1 MRTGDDYFDSEEFSE
16 LLEDYEEAVST
27 GQPILQD
34 ADDLTDIA
42 DYYHYTGELEKADEA
57 IEHAL
62 TLNPGATSPLVYK
75 IREALDEENV
85 EEAEALL
92 EQIIDKN
99 DPEYFYMQVE
109 VLIAQDKIDEADQLI
124 REFFKQVDADEYNDF
139 VIDIANI
146 YLDYGVNDKAYEWM
160 MRSKGNDSPDFKEL
174 MGHVLLGVGKFKDSQ
189 RIFNELLDRNPYST
203 NYWNALASA
212 QFMNEDYGESITSS
226 EYALAIDPNDADSM
240 LNKANGLYRLGN
252 YEEALKYY
260 LRYEELIPDFY
271 YNELQTGV
279 CLLNLNRIDEAIEHL
294 KKAEQLL
301 DGSSEFLVQ
310 VCQELAFAYSTKGM
324 LAEAMLCLD
333 KTKDLDCDHNDMEV
347 LRGHILLE
355 NGLIEEAEKA
365 FKRAIMQA
373 ENNPS
378 ILLRIIVSLYDNK
391 YVNAT
396 YTMFLK
402 FFETVGK
409 DYNDGYSYMALCCWD
424 LKRYDEFLKYLN
436 EAVKRNPHEAR
447 IVLAGLFPEGMK
459 PEEYYD
465 YMNETLAL

>member
-294 KKAEQLL
+294 KKAEQLS

-310 VCQELAFAYSTKGM
+310 VYQELAFAYSTKGM

-355 NGLIEEAEKA
+355 NGLIAEAEKA

>member
-294 KKAEQLL
+294 KKAEQLS

-310 VCQELAFAYSTKGM
+310 VYQELAFAYSTKGM

-333 KTKDLDCDHNDMEV
+333 KT
-347 LRGHILLE
+347 
-355 NGLIEEAEKA
+355 
-365 FKRAIMQA
+365 IMQA

>member
-124 REFFKQVDADEYNDF
+124 REFFKQVDADEHNDF

-294 KKAEQLL
+294 KKAEQLS

-310 VCQELAFAYSTKGM
+310 VYQELAFAYSTKGM

>member
-160 MRSKGNDSPDFKEL
+160 VRSKGNDSPDFKEL

-294 KKAEQLL
+294 KKAEQLS

-310 VCQELAFAYSTKGM
+310 VYQELAFAYSTKGM

-396 YTMFLK
+396 ASSSSSIDWFVRAAANSLTIFSPVSPTHLLTRFDMS
-402 FFETVGK
+402 T
-409 DYNDGYSYMALCCWD
+409 
-424 LKRYDEFLKYLN
+424 R
-436 EAVKRNPHEAR
+436 
-447 IVLAGLFPEGMK
+447 
-459 PEEYYD
+459 
-465 YMNETLAL
+465 